1 MNEETI
7 KAIDERIKRIKEKFS
22 MEFGYYD
29 ADNIEKVYLFEPE
42 EDDLLNDGVEID
54 AFMKYTEN
62 IEELIKIDNT
72 SVRCGKFRQTI
83 VYEGDSFVKCYPSLI
98 VDDCKLSI
106 VYQPFFIGIIA
117 FLEGYD
123 SDHPYSFYTA
133 VELEYIGENRMTE
146 EEETI
151 LIKRY
156 LYAVSTKLGYS
167 VSIDTF
173 NKWPDFS
180 KEDESI
186 CGYKNQV
193 LNIVD
198 IPPYSEAMD
207 YYIGALSTSDNAI
220 RFLMYYKVVEYF
232 YQRVSMKEYYEKCI
246 EAKSFIEFELLN
258 RKEIF
263 KSGEENIPKTILR
276 NCIETDKMTFL
287 FSFLPEKT
295 QNDLKKRN
303 KLKKGD
309 SIISK
314 LNDIK
319 NDVASILCS
328 TRNSIVH
335 AKSNYKPKG
344 NECPEEDMEELNE
357 FMDKLCQC
365 VFAWNGK
372 QPEIYRLK

>member
-54 AFMKYTEN
+54 AFLKYTEN

-83 VYEGDSFVKCYPSLI
+83 VYEGDSFVKCYPSLKTG
-98 VDDCKLSI
+98 DCKLSI
-106 VYQPFFIGIIA
+106 VYQPFYVGIIS

-123 SDHPYSFYTA
+123 ADHPYSFYTA
-133 VELEYIGENRMTE
+133 VELEYTGENRMTE

-156 LYAVSTKLGYS
+156 LYDVSSKLGYS

-173 NKWPDFS
+173 HNWPDFS
-180 KEDESI
+180 KEDETI
-186 CGYKNQV
+186 CKYKNQV
-193 LNIVD
+193 LAIDN
-198 IPPYSEAMD
+198 IPPYTKAMD
-207 YYIGALSTSDNAI
+207 YYIGALSTSDDAI
-220 RFLMYYKVVEYF
+220 RFLMYYKVIEYF

-246 EAKSFIEFELLN
+246 EAKSFNEFESLN
-258 RKEIF
+258 RKEVF
-263 KSGEENIPKTILR
+263 KSGEEIIPKTILR
-276 NCIETDKMTFL
+276 NCVESNEMFFL
-287 FSFLPEKT
+287 YGLLPEKT
-295 QNDLKKRN
+295 QKDLKKRN
-303 KLKKGD
+303 KLKKD
-309 SIISK
+309 ECIIGK
-314 LNDIK
+314 LNEIK
-319 NDVASILCS
+319 NDIASILCS

-335 AKSNYKPKG
+335 AKTNYKPKG
-344 NECPEEDMEELNE
+344 NECLEDDMEELNE